1 MINFYSILDKIIQFD
16 TTSHKSNFEVISY
29 IEHLFEKKN
38 NYKIYKVLN
47 SEKNKSSILIKPK
60 ENFKKGI
67 LFSGHIDTVSVE
79 GQKWSSDPF
88 KLKKR
93 NNKLFGRGTS
103 DMKGFL
109 SVVISNMLNNND
121 KNLPFYLSITH
132 DEETG
137 CQGIKNLS
145 KFINSKNISLPSMCI
160 VGEPTKLKIVTANK
174 GVEVFDTIIETKKE
188 HGHSS
193 NYNQRVNTITLSSEM
208 IVYLQFIQSII
219 PKKNILMCSPNN
231 TSIHIG
237 MLNGGTSHNII
248 PKKSQF
254 RTEIRYVKDDLKFV
268 KNKFLKFQKKL
279 FNKYLKYIN
288 DFKVNTKILAEVPG
302 LQEKNQ
308 KKIKNYMK
316 NLNISEN
323 YHVPYGTEAGI
334 IQKLGPS
341 TIIFGPGSIEQA
353 HKPNEFILIDQLE
366 KFDRLLKQMK

>member
-67 LFSGHIDTVSVE
+67 LFSGHVDTVSVE

-254 RTEIRYVKDDLKFV
+254 NFI
-268 KNKFLKFQKKL
+268 FL
-279 FNKYLKYIN
+279 YLLEL
-288 DFKVNTKILAEVPG
+288 NT
-302 LQEKNQ
+302 
-308 KKIKNYMK
+308 
-316 NLNISEN
+316 
-323 YHVPYGTEAGI
+323 
-334 IQKLGPS
+334 
-341 TIIFGPGSIEQA
+341 
-353 HKPNEFILIDQLE
+353 
-366 KFDRLLKQMK
+366 